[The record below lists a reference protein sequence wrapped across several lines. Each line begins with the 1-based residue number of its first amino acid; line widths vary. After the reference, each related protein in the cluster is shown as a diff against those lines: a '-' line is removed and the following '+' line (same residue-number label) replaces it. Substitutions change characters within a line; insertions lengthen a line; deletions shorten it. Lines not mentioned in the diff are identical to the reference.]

1 MSDPHGLKRAAELGI
16 ELGNVGQ
23 KLLLENEHIRVWEV
37 ALEPGETID
46 FHIHHHPY
54 LVVSLGGG
62 DNEVETIFGD
72 KRPTHEPLGHMVF
85 MDTMRPVHKLTNKGK
100 IPYLSR
106 LIELKH
112 LTLGAD
118 EPTTPAHKVSE
129 AVLPKEAASPSADTA
144 NALKEFLVQTD
155 DLQWAEKS
163 LDGLSQKM
171 LWRNEETGASI
182 ALIKFEKGSGI
193 PDPHL
198 HASSQFMY
206 CISGKYRYIPTG
218 LTLTPGAFYCNPK
231 GCVHGPTIADET
243 SIFLEIY
250 DGPHYPVRPTW
261 YENDEDAS

>member
-1 MSDPHGLKRAAELGI
+1 MSDPYGLKRAEELGI
-16 ELGNVGQ
+16 TLGNVGQ
-23 KLLLENEHIRVWEV
+23 KLLMENEHIRVWEV
-37 ALEPGETID
+37 ALAPGETID

-72 KRPTHEPLGHMVF
+72 KRPTHEPLGHLVF
-85 MDTMRPVHKLTNKGK
+85 MDTMRPVHKLTNKSTT
-100 IPYLSR
+100 PYLSR

-112 LTLGAD
+112 LTLEAD
-118 EPTTPAHKVSE
+118 EPAKKRGE
-129 AVLPKEAASPSADTA
+129 PKMPSGSAEMSPDTA
-144 NALKEFLVQTD
+144 SALTEFLVHTD

-163 LDGLSQKM
+163 LAGLSQKT

-193 PDPHL
+193 PQPHL
-198 HASSQFMY
+198 HASNQFMY
-206 CISGKYRYIPTG
+206 CISGKYRYVPTN
-218 LTLTPGAFYCNPK
+218 LTLLPGAFYCNPK

-250 DGPHYPVRPTW
+250 DGPHYPVRPSW
-261 YENDEDAS
+261 YNNDEDAL